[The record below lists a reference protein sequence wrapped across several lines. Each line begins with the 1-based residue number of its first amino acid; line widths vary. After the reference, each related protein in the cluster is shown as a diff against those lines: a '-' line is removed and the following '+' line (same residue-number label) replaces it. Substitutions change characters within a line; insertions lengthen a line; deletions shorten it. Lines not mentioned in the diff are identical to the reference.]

1 MQDGMPG
8 VFCDRPVPDRM
19 KGKVY
24 KGLCKVKKIPKIIWK
39 WVGGSRSHF
48 DNNKKLE
55 NRPKIKF
62 CVCTIR
68 PCLTVHVAARD
79 VHACSILSRIL

>member
-1 MQDGMPG
+1 MSPQDYIVGIIDLRHSAPS
-8 VFCDRPVPDRM
+8 
-19 KGKVY
+19 

-39 WVGGSRSHF
+39 WVGGSRSHL
-48 DNNKKLE
+48 DNKKKLE

-68 PCLTVHVAARD
+68 PCLTVHMEPRD
-79 VHACSILSRIL
+79 VHACGILSRIL